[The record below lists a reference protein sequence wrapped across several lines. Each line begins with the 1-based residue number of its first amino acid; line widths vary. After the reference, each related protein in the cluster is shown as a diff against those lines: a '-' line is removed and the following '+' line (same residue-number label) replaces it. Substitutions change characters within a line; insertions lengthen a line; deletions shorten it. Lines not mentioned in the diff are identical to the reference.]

1 MEGFDKTVISEME
14 HWMPDLMRCERCGG
28 KFVVDLHQ
36 QKRCA
41 TERYLFCPYC
51 GTQNVETV
59 PVVNREDN

>member
-1 MEGFDKTVISEME
+1 MEKFDDSVISEME
-14 HWMPDLMRCERCGG
+14 HWMAAMMRCERCGG
-28 KFVVDLHQ
+28 KFVVDVHQ

-59 PVVNREDN
+59 PEI